1 MEKGYPI
8 YTAITYVGK
17 TPGIVV
23 RINKKFYEFEWQK
36 SLGVGGRSG
45 EIDIDSALKLSQRRD
60 RRGKKIFK
68 LE

>member
-1 MEKGYPI
+1 MEKRYPI
-8 YTAITYVGK
+8 YTAITYIGK

-23 RINKKFYEFEWQK
+23 KVNNKFYEFEWQK

-45 EIDIDSALKLSQRRD
+45 EIDIDSALRLSKRKD
-60 RRGKKIFK
+60 GRGKKIFK